1 MIGEGKTL
9 EELLAER
16 IAQSVAAALPAAV
29 ERLERVWREQVSLAD
44 EWMDHERCAAH
55 LGRSP
60 DALYRMVAAG
70 EIPAHKLGGRNA
82 YSRREV
88 DEAVRRL

>member
-1 MIGEGKTL
+1 MAAVPPG
-9 EELLAER
+9 
-16 IAQSVAAALPAAV
+16 QSSPCAAV
-29 ERLERVWREQVSLAD
+29 ERLERVWRKQTPD

-88 DEAVRRL
+88 DEAVGRR

>member
-1 MIGEGKTL
+1 MIPEGKTL

-16 IAQSVAAALPAAV
+16 IAQSVADALPAAV
-29 ERLERVWREQVSLAD
+29 ERLERVWREQTPD
-44 EWMDHERCAAH
+44 EWMDHERGAAD
-55 LGRSP
+55 LARSP

>member
-1 MIGEGKTL
+1 MIPEGKTL

-16 IAQSVAAALPAAV
+16 IAQSVADALPAAV
-29 ERLERVWREQVSLAD
+29 ERLERVWREQTPD

-70 EIPAHKLGGRNA
+70 EIPAHKLGRRNA